1 MVRVENPGA
10 NKIPSLMAEPFL
22 KTSTQER
29 VTVVNV

>member
-10 NKIPSLMAEPFL
+10 NKIPNLMAEPFL

-29 VTVVNV
+29 VTVVSV